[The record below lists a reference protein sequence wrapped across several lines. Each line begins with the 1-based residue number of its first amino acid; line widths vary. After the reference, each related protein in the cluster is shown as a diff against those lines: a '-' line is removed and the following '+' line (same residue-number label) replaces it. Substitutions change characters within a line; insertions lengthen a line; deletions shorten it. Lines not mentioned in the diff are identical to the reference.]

1 MISDER
7 FRELE
12 AAGHDAAFRFVFL
25 IRNILRETAG
35 ALAERKDAERKEKEE
50 KDGAEFWRKEAG
62 LWRGRWQKL
71 RVELMSVKREL
82 EEREADEREKRTGV
96 RRVRRRRHK

>member
-25 IRNILRETAG
+25 MRNILRETAG
-35 ALAERKDAERKEKEE
+35 ALAERKDNEE

-62 LWRGRWQKL
+62 LWRGRWQEL
-71 RVELMSVKREL
+71 RVELMKVKREV
-82 EEREADEREKRTGV
+82 EKREADEREKRTGV

>member
-12 AAGHDAAFRFVFL
+12 AACHDAAFRFVFL
-25 IRNILRETAG
+25 MKNILRETAG
-35 ALAERKDAERKEKEE
+35 ALAERKENEE

-62 LWRGRWQKL
+62 LWRGRWQQL
-71 RVELMSVKREL
+71 RVELMKVKREV